1 MNSNYMILLPV
12 LLPVIAGLLIPVI
25 KPLNN
30 RNARNYYV
38 IGIIALTGIFT
49 VFVAS
54 LGDIHLSL
62 WKMTDS
68 LEIYFKVDGM
78 GRLFAVLTAAMWLMS
93 AIFSKEYMKHEHDES
108 RYFAFFVSTL
118 GVLVGLCF
126 SGNLITMY
134 VFYEFMTLLT
144 LPLVLH
150 ELTKGSI
157 AAGVKYLFYSMTG
170 AFLGLGGF
178 FFLSQYADT
187 LTFTEGGVLNMTKVA
202 GHEGLLLAV
211 VFFMILGF
219 GSKAGMLPLHGW
231 LPTAHPVAPAPASA
245 VLSGNITKM
254 GVLAIIR
261 VVYYIVGA
269 DFIRG
274 TWVQYAWMGVALAT
288 VFMGSMLAYKE
299 QILKKRLAYS
309 TVSQVSYV
317 LFGLSLLN
325 VTGMTGALLHVVF
338 HSVVK
343 NALFLTA
350 GAIIYKTGKTKVSEL
365 TGIGKEMPV
374 MMWCFTLVSVTL
386 VGIPP
391 TSAFISKWYL
401 GLGSLET
408 GISVF
413 SWLGPVVLLVS
424 ALLTAGYL
432 ITISIKGFFPGA
444 DYDYSSLTKQE
455 PKAVM
460 VVPVVIL
467 TVVAVVCGMFP
478 NSLISFM
485 SSLAGTIL

>member
-1 MNSNYMILLPV
+1 MNGNFMILMPV
-12 LLPVIAGLLIPVI
+12 LLPIIAGLLIPVI
-25 KPLNN
+25 KPLRN
-30 RNARNYYV
+30 RNIRNFYV
-38 IGIIALTGIFT
+38 IGVTGLTGILT
-49 VFVAS
+49 VIVAS
-54 LGDIHLSL
+54 LGDVTLSL

-68 LEIYFKVDGM
+68 LEVFFKVDGM
-78 GRLFAVLTAAMWLMS
+78 GRLFAILTATMWLLS
-93 AIFSKEYMKHEHDES
+93 AIFSHEYMKHEHDEG
-108 RYFAFFVSTL
+108 RYFTFFVSAL
-118 GVLVGLCF
+118 GVLIGVCF

-150 ELTKGSI
+150 ELTKESI
-157 AAGVKYLFYSMTG
+157 AAGMKYLFYSMCG

-178 FFLSQYADT
+178 FFLNHYADT
-187 LTFTEGGVLNMTKVA
+187 LVFTEGGVLNMTKVA

-211 VFFMILGF
+211 VFVMILGF

-299 QILKKRLAYS
+299 RILKKRLAYS
-309 TVSQVSYV
+309 TVSQVSYI

-325 VTGMTGALLHVVF
+325 VTGMTGALLHVIF

-374 MMWCFTLVSVTL
+374 MMWCFTLVSITL

-401 GLGSLET
+401 GIGSLET
-408 GISVF
+408 GISVL